1 MDTAASSS
9 PVSTEPEPTPPR
21 PPRALRLLI
30 VLGALSAFGPLSLD
44 MYLPA
49 LPALARDFAVSD
61 AGVQL
66 TLTSCLIG
74 LAVGQLIAGPL
85 SDRWGRRVPLL
96 IGLAGYL
103 AASVLCAFAP
113 NVTALTGLRAVQ
125 GIAGA
130 AGIVISR
137 AIVRDLYEGTAAAR
151 FFSLLMLVNGLAP
164 ILAPV
169 LGGQLLRFTSW
180 RGVFLVLA
188 AIGAVLLAATVIVV
202 GETLP
207 PARRRRGGLG
217 QTVRSFG
224 TLLRD
229 PDFLRPAFAGGF
241 ALAAMFAYISASS
254 FVLQKTYGLDPQQF
268 SVVFASNAA
277 GIVLL
282 GQGNAR
288 LLRRRSPST
297 LLRAGIALS
306 AAGGGALLLSV
317 LADFGVAAV
326 LVSLFALVSSIGL
339 IMPNST
345 ALSMSGHPEM
355 AGTASALL
363 GLLQYALGGIAAPL
377 TGLGGDGAA
386 LPMALTIAI
395 SAAGAVVVHLWP
407 VRRSVPAQR
416 KDQ

>member
-9 PVSTEPEPTPPR
+9 SVSAEAAPTPPS
-21 PPRALRLLI
+21 RALRLLV

-49 LPALARDFAVSD
+49 LPALARDFGVPD

-74 LAVGQLIAGPL
+74 LAVGQLVAGPL

-96 IGLAGYL
+96 IGLAGYV
-103 AASVLCAFAP
+103 AASVLCSFAP
-113 NVTALTGLRAVQ
+113 NVTVLTGLRVVQ
-125 GIAGA
+125 GLAGA

-137 AIVRDLYEGTAAAR
+137 AIVRDFYEGVAAAR

-180 RGVFLVLA
+180 RGIFLVLA
-188 AIGAVLLAATVIVV
+188 LTGAALLAATVVVV

-207 PARRRRGGLG
+207 PGRRRRGGLG
-217 QTVRSFG
+217 QTFRSFG
-224 TLLRD
+224 ALLRD
-229 PDFLRPAFAGGF
+229 PGFVRPALAGGF
-241 ALAAMFAYISASS
+241 AFAAMFVYISASS

-268 SVVFASNAA
+268 SIVFATNAL
-277 GIVLL
+277 GIALL
-282 GQGNAR
+282 GQWNAR
-288 LLRRRSPST
+288 LLRRRSPSA
-297 LLRAGIALS
+297 LLRAGLALC

-317 LADFGVAAV
+317 LTGLGVAAV
-326 LVSLFALVSSIGL
+326 LVSLFALVASIGL

-345 ALSMSGHPEM
+345 ALSMSGHPEA

-363 GLLQYALGGIAAPL
+363 GLLQYALGGVSAPL
-377 TGLGGDGAA
+377 AGLGGNGAA
-386 LPMALTIAI
+386 LPMAVAIAV
-395 SAAGAVVVHLWP
+395 SAAAAVAVHLWP
-407 VRRSVPAQR
+407 VRRGAEPR
-416 KDQ
+416 R

>member
-1 MDTAASSS
+1 MEVATS
-9 PVSTEPEPTPPR
+9 PSVSAPPS

-49 LPALARDFAVSD
+49 LPALARDFAVPD
-61 AGVQL
+61 AAVQL

-103 AASVLCAFAP
+103 VASVLCAFAP

-180 RGVFLVLA
+180 RGVFVVLA
-188 AIGAVLLAATVIVV
+188 VIGVVLLAATLAVV

-217 QTVRSFG
+217 QTVGSFG
-224 TLLRD
+224 ALLRD
-229 PDFLRPAFAGGF
+229 PGFVRPALAGGF
-241 ALAAMFAYISASS
+241 AFAAMFAYISASS

-268 SVVFASNAA
+268 SIVFAVNAL
-277 GIVLL
+277 GIAVL

-288 LLRRRSPST
+288 LLRRRSPSA
-297 LLRAGIALS
+297 LLRAGLALC

-317 LADFGVAAV
+317 LADLGVAAV

-345 ALSMSGHPEM
+345 ALSMSGHPEV

-363 GLLQYALGGIAAPL
+363 GLLQYALGGIAGPL
-377 TGLGGDGAA
+377 AGLGGDGAA
-386 LPMALTIAI
+386 LPMALAIAA
-395 SAAGAVVVHLWP
+395 SAGAAVAVHLWP
-407 VRRSVPAQR
+407 VRRGGRDAA
-416 KDQ
+416 

>member
-1 MDTAASSS
+1 MDTAATSS
-9 PVSTEPEPTPPR
+9 PTATGTAPAPSR
-21 PPRALRLLI
+21 GLRLLV

-49 LPALARDFAVSD
+49 LPALARDFGVPD

-96 IGLAGYL
+96 IGLAGYM

-137 AIVRDLYEGTAAAR
+137 AVVRDLYEGTAAAR
-151 FFSLLMLVNGLAP
+151 FFSLLMLVNGVAP

-169 LGGQLLRFTSW
+169 VGGQLLRFTSW

-188 AIGAVLLAATVIVV
+188 VIGAVLLAATVVVV

-217 QTVRSFG
+217 QTIRSFG
-224 TLLRD
+224 ALLRD
-229 PDFLRPAFAGGF
+229 PGFVRPALAGGF
-241 ALAAMFAYISASS
+241 AFAAMFSYISASS
-254 FVLQKTYGLDPQQF
+254 FVLQNTYGLDPQQF
-268 SVVFASNAA
+268 SIVFAANAL
-277 GIVLL
+277 GIMLL

-288 LLRRRSPST
+288 LLRSRTPHT
-297 LLRAGIALS
+297 LLTAGIALC
-306 AAGGGALLLSV
+306 AAGGGALLVSV
-317 LADFGVAAV
+317 LTGLGVVAV

-339 IMPNST
+339 IMPNAT
-345 ALSMSGHPEM
+345 ALSMSGHPEA

-363 GLLQYALGGIAAPL
+363 GLLQFALGGVAAPL
-377 TGLGGDGAA
+377 AGLGGNGSA
-386 LPMALTIAI
+386 LPMALAIAAC
-395 SAAGAVVVHLWP
+395 AAAAVAVHLWP
-407 VRRSVPAQR
+407 VRRS
-416 KDQ
+416 

>member
-1 MDTAASSS
+1 MDTVDTPSPAATRPAPAS
-9 PVSTEPEPTPPR
+9 
-21 PPRALRLLI
+21 PPRALRLLV

-49 LPALARDFAVSD
+49 LPALARDFAVPD

-74 LAVGQLIAGPL
+74 LAVGQLVAGPL

-96 IGLAGYL
+96 IGLAGYVV
-103 AASVLCAFAP
+103 ASVLCAFAP
-113 NVTALTGLRAVQ
+113 DAVALTGLRAVQ

-137 AIVRDLYEGTAAAR
+137 AIVRDLYEGAAAAR

-169 LGGQLLRFTSW
+169 VGGQLLRFTSW
-180 RGVFLVLA
+180 RGIFLALA
-188 AIGAVLLAATVIVV
+188 LTGAVLLAATVLIV

-207 PARRRRGGLG
+207 AARRRRGGLG

-224 TLLRD
+224 ALLRD
-229 PDFLRPAFAGGF
+229 PEFVRPALAGGF
-241 ALAAMFAYISASS
+241 GFAAMFVYISASS

-268 SVVFASNAA
+268 SIVFGVNAL
-277 GIVLL
+277 GIALL

-288 LLRRRSPST
+288 LLRSRTPHV
-297 LLRAGIALS
+297 LLRAGLALC

-317 LADFGVAAV
+317 LAGLGVAAV
-326 LVSLFALVSSIGL
+326 LVSLFVLVASVGL

-345 ALSMSGHPEM
+345 ALSMSGHPEA

-363 GLLQYALGGIAAPL
+363 GLLQYALGGVTAPL
-377 TGLGGDGAA
+377 AGLGGDGAA
-386 LPMALTIAI
+386 LPMALAIAA
-395 SAAGAVVVHLWP
+395 SAAAAVAVHLWP
-407 VRRSVPAQR
+407 VRRAAAGQ
-416 KDQ
+416 D

>member
-9 PVSTEPEPTPPR
+9 PVSTEPAPTPPR

-49 LPALARDFAVSD
+49 LPALARDFAVPD

-169 LGGQLLRFTSW
+169 IGGQLLRFTSW

-288 LLRRRSPST
+288 LLRRRSPSS

-363 GLLQYALGGIAAPL
+363 GLLQYALGGVAAPL
-377 TGLGGDGAA
+377 TGLGANGAA
-386 LPMALTIAI
+386 LPMALVIAAC
-395 SAAGAVVVHLWP
+395 AAGAVVVHLWP
-407 VRRSVPAQR
+407 VRRDAT
-416 KDQ
+416 

>member
-1 MDTAASSS
+1 MDTVATAPIQAPSRRG
-9 PVSTEPEPTPPR
+9 V
-21 PPRALRLLI
+21 RLLV

-49 LPALARDFAVSD
+49 LPALARDFGVPD

-96 IGLAGYL
+96 IGLAGYM
-103 AASVLCAFAP
+103 AASVLCALAP
-113 NVTALTGLRAVQ
+113 NVTVLTGLRAVQ
-125 GIAGA
+125 GLAGA

-137 AIVRDLYEGTAAAR
+137 AIVRDLYEGAAAAR
-151 FFSLLMLVNGLAP
+151 FFSLLMLVNGVAP

-169 LGGQLLRFTSW
+169 VGGQLMRFTSW
-180 RGVFLVLA
+180 RGIFLVLA
-188 AIGAVLLAATVIVV
+188 VTGALLLAATVIVV

-207 PARRRRGGLG
+207 SERRHAGGLG
-217 QTVRSFG
+217 QTFRSFG
-224 TLLRD
+224 ALLRD
-229 PDFLRPAFAGGF
+229 PDFVRPALAGGF
-241 ALAAMFAYISASS
+241 AFAAMFSYISASS

-268 SVVFASNAA
+268 SIVFASNAL
-277 GIVLL
+277 GIMLL

-288 LLRRRSPST
+288 LLRRHTPHT
-297 LLRAGIALS
+297 LLRAGLALC

-317 LADFGVAAV
+317 LAGLGVAAV
-326 LVSLFALVSSIGL
+326 LVSLFALVASIGL

-345 ALSMSGHPEM
+345 ALSMAGHPEA

-363 GLLQYALGGIAAPL
+363 GLLQFALGGIAAPL
-377 TGLGGDGAA
+377 AGLGGNGAA
-386 LPMALTIAI
+386 LPMALAIAVCAAAAVAVAVAVKPRS
-395 SAAGAVVVHLWP
+395 SA
-407 VRRSVPAQR
+407 RT
-416 KDQ
+416 

>member
-1 MDTAASSS
+1 MVTLLLMDVATAP
-9 PVSTEPEPTPPR
+9 PVSTSPA

-49 LPALARDFAVSD
+49 LPALARDFAVPD
-61 AGVQL
+61 AAVQL
-66 TLTSCLIG
+66 SLTSCLIG

-96 IGLAGYL
+96 VGLAGYL
-103 AASVLCAFAP
+103 VASVLCAVAP
-113 NVTALTGLRAVQ
+113 NVGALTGLRAVQ

-169 LGGQLLRFTSW
+169 VGGQLLRFTSW

-188 AIGAVLLAATVIVV
+188 VIGAVLLAATVLVV

-207 PARRRRGGLG
+207 SARRRRGGLG

-224 TLLRD
+224 VLLRD
-229 PDFLRPAFAGGF
+229 PGFLRPALAGGF
-241 ALAAMFAYISASS
+241 AFAAMFAYISASS

-268 SVVFASNAA
+268 SIAFAVNAL

-288 LLRRRSPST
+288 LLRGRSPSA
-297 LLRAGIALS
+297 LLRAGLALC

-317 LADFGVAAV
+317 LADLGVAAV

-363 GLLQYALGGIAAPL
+363 GLLQYALGGLAAPL
-377 TGLGGDGAA
+377 TGLGGNGAA
-386 LPMALTIAI
+386 LPMALAIAA

-407 VRRSVPAQR
+407 VRRAVTPR
-416 KDQ
+416 R